1 MDTLIFTDKVSL
13 GCAAAE
19 RAANRINAAIAA
31 RGEARVIFASAASQ
45 FEFIEALIARDD
57 IDWSKVCGFH
67 LDEYVGLPADHP
79 ASFRRFLRERLID
92 KLPCAPKAFTF
103 VGGDAPDTA
112 AECARLEAALRE
124 APIDV
129 ACIGIGENGHIAFND
144 PPADFGTKAAYA
156 VVALDEV
163 CRRQQ
168 VGEGWYPK
176 LAAVPTHAF
185 SMTVPQIMASKAIVC
200 VVPDER
206 KAEAVAAALEGPV
219 TNLCPSSI
227 LRLHSDCALYIDTPA
242 ASRLSY
248 LGMMGAASMAQ

>member
-1 MDTLIFTDKVSL
+1 MDTLIYSDKVSL
-13 GCAAAE
+13 GRAAAA
-19 RAANRINAAIAA
+19 RAAARINAAIAA

-67 LDEYVGLPADHP
+67 LDEYVGLTADHP
-79 ASFRRFLRERLID
+79 ASFRRFLRERLLA

-112 AECARLEAALRE
+112 AECARLEAALRA
-124 APIDV
+124 APIDL

-144 PPADFGTKAAYA
+144 PPADFDTKAAYA

-168 VGEGWYPK
+168 VGEGWYPN
-176 LAAVPTHAF
+176 LDAVPTHAF
-185 SMTVPQIMASKAIVC
+185 SMTVPQIMAARTIIV
-200 VVPDER
+200 VVPDDR
-206 KAEAVAAALEGPV
+206 KAKAVSMAVDGPL
-219 TNLCPSSI
+219 TNMCPSSI
-227 LRLHSDCALYIDTPA
+227 LRTHPRCMLFLDKPA
-242 ASRLSY
+242 AAL
-248 LGMMGAASMAQ
+248 LKA